1 MKSYI
6 YPKLLRE
13 EMQPLYAA
21 DPDARSERVNQ
32 ALLETDSDGLA
43 RMGLRRARQVP
54 KAPYEPFGVAV
65 TDEALRVLRGLPSSV
80 SRSAL
85 IQQILSC

>member
-13 EMQPLYAA
+13 EMQTLYANN
-21 DPDARSERVNQ
+21 PDARSLRVNQ
-32 ALLETDSDGLA
+32 ALLDTEPDLLA
-43 RMGLRRARQVP
+43 RMGLRRARQSP
-54 KAPYEPFGVAV
+54 KAPYEPFGI
-65 TDEALRVLRGLPSSV
+65 ALGDAAFRVLNSLPSTT

-85 IQQILSC
+85 IQQILS